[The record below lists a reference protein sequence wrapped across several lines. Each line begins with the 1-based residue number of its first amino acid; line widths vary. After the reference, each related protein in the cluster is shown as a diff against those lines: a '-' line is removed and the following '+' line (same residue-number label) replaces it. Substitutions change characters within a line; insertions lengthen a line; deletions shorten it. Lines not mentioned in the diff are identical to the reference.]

1 MEHYELGV
9 SAGSERHAAVD
20 AAPLWK
26 RAAARGIDTLV
37 GVMLGALAMHYTGLA
52 GKGQWGWIIV
62 APWLYM
68 VLSQAATRNTI
79 GKYLM
84 GVQVVSMIT
93 TRPSLWKLA
102 IREALGPIGGLVGW
116 IFAFRAAQED
126 PNRQTWANTFADTY
140 VVNRAT
146 KPLVQV
152 GLVVLLAVTWLLARV
167 AVMPDI
173 QKWQQAQNLQAEI
186 NRTAAELD
194 RMAPRLQQFSTALIR
209 HTTQAQARETSKEM
223 LPLIEQY
230 NLKLSKLK
238 SLLQQ
243 ALDQKMVK
251 PEKVD
256 VIRRMLAVCNA
267 RLTMAGNLRKGLE
280 SLEGMGVIPP
290 GTGQNIGNFR
300 DASYRITADTTG
312 QMGDPGPAYVVRI
325 PAAGW
330 TRLPRAQWIGPSNNQ
345 SNAKRNPCCRNTS
358 DTYQTKF
365 TLDPAAVTET
375 AFEVT
380 VAADDY
386 VDVLLNGK
394 AVWSHTSQNMSAAP
408 QKFAVKSGFQLGE
421 NTLTFVVTNLG
432 GPTGLVASIAPV
444 KK

>member
-26 RAAARGIDTLV
+26 RVAARAIDTVV
-37 GVMLGALAMHYTGLA
+37 GVVLGALLLHYCGLA
-52 GKGQWGWIIV
+52 GQGQWGWIIL

-68 VLSQAATRNTI
+68 VLSQAVTRNTI

-93 TRPSLWKLA
+93 TRPSLGKLA
-102 IREALGPIGGLVGW
+102 VREALGPIGGIVGW

-126 PNRQTWANTFADTY
+126 PNRQTWADTFADTC
-140 VVNRAT
+140 VVNRQA
-146 KPLVQV
+146 KPVVQV
-152 GLVVLLAVTWLLARV
+152 GLVVLIIATWLLARV
-167 AVMPDI
+167 VVMPDVH
-173 QKWQQAQNLQAEI
+173 KWQEAQNLQVEI
-186 NRTAAELD
+186 NQTAAELD
-194 RMAPRLQQFSTALIR
+194 RMAPRLQEFSTALMR
-209 HTTQAQARETSKEM
+209 RTTQAQARETSKEM
-223 LPLIEQY
+223 LPLIGQY
-230 NLKLSKLK
+230 DLKLSKLK

-243 ALDQKMVK
+243 ALDQNLVK
-251 PEKVD
+251 PDRAD
-256 VIRRMLAVCNA
+256 VIRRMLAMCNA
-267 RLTMAGNLRKGLE
+267 RLIMAGSLRKGLE
-280 SLEGMGVIPP
+280 ALEGMGVIPP

-300 DASYRITADTTG
+300 DASYRITADSTG

-330 TRLPRAQWIGPSNNQ
+330 TRLPRVQWIGPSNNQ

-394 AVWSHTSQNMSAAP
+394 PVWSHTSQNMCGAP
-408 QKFAVKSGFQLGE
+408 QKFTVKSGFQLGE

-432 GPTGLVASIAPV
+432 GPTGLLASLAPV